1 MQYIQQLLSRI
12 NLLYLCPFVQKI
24 LHLSLILCLVALT
37 PMSAYAAGDSL
48 TSSISLSFNSTKKFQ
63 LEAYEHFYAYYTV
76 PSSYSRTKNTLSVTV
91 SNLSNFSISVMN
103 SDGSSISTTRK
114 KNILYFKNN
123 AFIAENRYFI
133 KIHNQRN
140 IRSSGS
146 INIRCTTDTTASP
159 KTSHKDATNIAS
171 SHKRHQQK
179 STKSSS
185 SRNAS
190 RQKSTNNS
198 YSRNASRQKTA
209 NNSYSRNA
217 SRQKSTNN
225 SYSRNAS
232 RQKSTN
238 NSSSRNASRQKT
250 ANNSSSRNASRQKA
264 TNNSSSQNASRQKAT
279 KSSSSRK
286 GKTAATNNASTS
298 SKKYVSSGTT
308 LSPVT
313 PAIHYIRLKK
323 GTSIALAER
332 IYTTVPNH
340 PISFTPSSS
349 SLHITDG
356 IVYATS
362 AGLFY
367 IIIQDGSYSS
377 SCTVKVDP

>member
-37 PMSAYAAGDSL
+37 PMSAYADGDSL

-146 INIRCTTDTTASP
+146 INIRYTTDTTASP

-179 STKSSS
+179 STRSSS

-190 RQKSTNNS
+190 RQKTTNNS
-198 YSRNASRQKTA
+198 Y
-209 NNSYSRNA
+209 
-217 SRQKSTNN
+217 
-225 SYSRNAS
+225 
-232 RQKSTN
+232 
-238 NSSSRNASRQKT
+238 
-250 ANNSSSRNASRQKA
+250 SRNASRQKA
-264 TNNSSSQNASRQKAT
+264 TNNSSSRNANRQKTT

-286 GKTAATNNASTS
+286 GKTAATNNTSTS

-349 SLHITDG
+349 SLHITNG
-356 IVYATS
+356 IVYTTS

>member
-1 MQYIQQLLSRI
+1 MHYKKGVSMQYIQQLLSRI

-63 LEAYEHFYAYYTV
+63 LEAYEHFYANYTV

-133 KIHNQRN
+133 KIHNHRN

-146 INIRCTTDTTASP
+146 INIRYTTDTTASP

-190 RQKSTNNS
+190 RQKT
-198 YSRNASRQKTA
+198 T
-209 NNSYSRNA
+209 
-217 SRQKSTNN
+217 KS
-225 SYSRNAS
+225 
-232 RQKSTN
+232 
-238 NSSSRNASRQKT
+238 SSSRNASRQKT
-250 ANNSSSRNASRQKA
+250 ANNSSSR
-264 TNNSSSQNASRQKAT
+264 
-279 KSSSSRK
+279 K
-286 GKTAATNNASTS
+286 GKTAATNKSSTS

>member
-63 LEAYEHFYAYYTV
+63 LEAYEHFYAYYTM

-123 AFIAENRYFI
+123 AFTAENRYFI

-140 IRSSGS
+140 IRSAGS
-146 INIRCTTDTTASP
+146 INIRYTTDTTASP

-179 STKSSS
+179 
-185 SRNAS
+185 N
-190 RQKSTNNS
+190 TNNS
-198 YSRNASRQKTA
+198 S
-209 NNSYSRNA
+209 
-217 SRQKSTNN
+217 
-225 SYSRNAS
+225 SRNAS

-250 ANNSSSRNASRQKA
+250 ANNSSSRNASRQK
-264 TNNSSSQNASRQKAT
+264 NT

>member
-63 LEAYEHFYAYYTV
+63 LEAYEHFYAYYTM

-123 AFIAENRYFI
+123 AFTAENRYFI

-146 INIRCTTDTTASP
+146 INIRYTTDTTASP

-171 SHKRHQQK
+171 SHKQHQQK

-190 RQKSTNNS
+190 RQKAT
-198 YSRNASRQKTA
+198 
-209 NNSYSRNA
+209 
-217 SRQKSTNN
+217 KS
-225 SYSRNAS
+225 
-232 RQKSTN
+232 
-238 NSSSRNASRQKT
+238 SSSRNASRQKT
-250 ANNSSSRNASRQKA
+250 ANNSSSRNASRQKT
-264 TNNSSSQNASRQKAT
+264 TNNSSSRNASRQKAT
-279 KSSSSRK
+279 NNSSSRK
-286 GKTAATNNASTS
+286 GKTAATNKSSTS

>member
-63 LEAYEHFYAYYTV
+63 LEAYEHFYANYTV

-123 AFIAENRYFI
+123 AFTAENRYFI

-140 IRSSGS
+140 IRSAGS
-146 INIRCTTDTTASP
+146 INIRYTTDTTASP

-190 RQKSTNNS
+190 RQK
-198 YSRNASRQKTA
+198 TA
-209 NNSYSRNA
+209 
-217 SRQKSTNN
+217 
-225 SYSRNAS
+225 
-232 RQKSTN
+232 N

-250 ANNSSSRNASRQKA
+250 ANNSSSRNASRQK
-264 TNNSSSQNASRQKAT
+264 NT

>member
-63 LEAYEHFYAYYTV
+63 LEAYEHFYANYTV

-123 AFIAENRYFI
+123 ALIAENRYFI

-140 IRSSGS
+140 IRSAGS
-146 INIRCTTDTTASP
+146 INIRYTTDTTASP

-179 STKSSS
+179 S
-185 SRNAS
+185 
-190 RQKSTNNS
+190 
-198 YSRNASRQKTA
+198 
-209 NNSYSRNA
+209 
-217 SRQKSTNN
+217 
-225 SYSRNAS
+225 
-232 RQKSTN
+232 
-238 NSSSRNASRQKT
+238 
-250 ANNSSSRNASRQKA
+250 
-264 TNNSSSQNASRQKAT
+264 T

>member
-1 MQYIQQLLSRI
+1 MHYKKGVSMQYIQQLLSRI
-12 NLLYLCPFVQKI
+12 NLLYLCPLVQKI

-48 TSSISLSFNSTKKFQ
+48 TSSTSLSFNSTKKFQ

-140 IRSSGS
+140 IRSAGS
-146 INIRCTTDTTASP
+146 INIRYTTDTTASP

-171 SHKRHQQK
+171 SHKQHQQK

-185 SRNAS
+185 SW
-190 RQKSTNNS
+190 
-198 YSRNASRQKTA
+198 NASRQKTT
-209 NNSYSRNA
+209 
-217 SRQKSTNN
+217 KS
-225 SYSRNAS
+225 
-232 RQKSTN
+232 
-238 NSSSRNASRQKT
+238 SSSRNASRQKT
-250 ANNSSSRNASRQKA
+250 ANNSSSRNDSRQKA
-264 TNNSSSQNASRQKAT
+264 TNNSSSWNDSRQKTANN
-279 KSSSSRK
+279 SYSRK

-298 SKKYVSSGTT
+298 SKKFVSSGTT

-367 IIIQDGSYSS
+367 IIVQDGSYSS

>member
-1 MQYIQQLLSRI
+1 MHYKKGVSMQHIQQLLSRI

-63 LEAYEHFYAYYTV
+63 LEPYEHFYAYYTV
-76 PSSYSRTKNTLSVTV
+76 PSSYSRTINTLSVTV

-146 INIRCTTDTTASP
+146 INIRYTTDTTASP

-190 RQKSTNNS
+190 RQKATNNS
-198 YSRNASRQKTA
+198 S
-209 NNSYSRNA
+209 
-217 SRQKSTNN
+217 
-225 SYSRNAS
+225 SRNAS

-250 ANNSSSRNASRQKA
+250 A
-264 TNNSSSQNASRQKAT
+264 

-286 GKTAATNNASTS
+286 GKTPATNNVSTS
-298 SKKYVSSGTT
+298 PKKNISSDTT

>member
-1 MQYIQQLLSRI
+1 MHYKKGVSMQYIQQLLSRI

-140 IRSSGS
+140 IRSAGS
-146 INIRCTTDTTASP
+146 INIRYTTDTTASP

-190 RQKSTNNS
+190 RQKT
-198 YSRNASRQKTA
+198 T
-209 NNSYSRNA
+209 
-217 SRQKSTNN
+217 KS
-225 SYSRNAS
+225 
-232 RQKSTN
+232 
-238 NSSSRNASRQKT
+238 SSSRNDSRQKT
-250 ANNSSSRNASRQKA
+250 ANNSSSRND
-264 TNNSSSQNASRQKAT
+264 SRQKAT

-298 SKKYVSSGTT
+298 SKKYISSGTT

>member
-63 LEAYEHFYAYYTV
+63 LEAYEHFYAYYTM

-123 AFIAENRYFI
+123 AFTAENRYFI

-146 INIRCTTDTTASP
+146 INIRYTTDTTASP

-190 RQKSTNNS
+190 RQK
-198 YSRNASRQKTA
+198 
-209 NNSYSRNA
+209 
-217 SRQKSTNN
+217 
-225 SYSRNAS
+225 
-232 RQKSTN
+232 
-238 NSSSRNASRQKT
+238 T
-250 ANNSSSRNASRQKA
+250 ANNSSSR
-264 TNNSSSQNASRQKAT
+264 NASRQKAT

>member
-12 NLLYLCPFVQKI
+12 NLLYLCPLVQKI

-48 TSSISLSFNSTKKFQ
+48 TSSTSLSFNSTKKFQ

-140 IRSSGS
+140 IRSAGS
-146 INIRCTTDTTASP
+146 INIRYTTDTTASP

-190 RQKSTNNS
+190 RQKT
-198 YSRNASRQKTA
+198 T
-209 NNSYSRNA
+209 
-217 SRQKSTNN
+217 KS
-225 SYSRNAS
+225 
-232 RQKSTN
+232 
-238 NSSSRNASRQKT
+238 SSSRNASRQKT
-250 ANNSSSRNASRQKA
+250 ANNSSSRND
-264 TNNSSSQNASRQKAT
+264 SRQKAT

-298 SKKYVSSGTT
+298 SKKYISSGTT

>member
-63 LEAYEHFYAYYTV
+63 LEAYEHFYANYTV

-123 AFIAENRYFI
+123 ALIAENRYFI

-140 IRSSGS
+140 IRSAGS
-146 INIRCTTDTTASP
+146 INIRYTTDTTASP

-198 YSRNASRQKTA
+198 S
-209 NNSYSRNA
+209 
-217 SRQKSTNN
+217 
-225 SYSRNAS
+225 SRNAS

-238 NSSSRNASRQKT
+238 NSSSRNASRQK
-250 ANNSSSRNASRQKA
+250 A
-264 TNNSSSQNASRQKAT
+264 TNN
-279 KSSSSRK
+279 SSSRK
-286 GKTAATNNASTS
+286 GKTAATDKASTS

-308 LSPVT
+308 PSLVT

>member
-63 LEAYEHFYAYYTV
+63 LEAYEHFYANYTV

-103 SDGSSISTTRK
+103 SDGSSISTTGK

-140 IRSSGS
+140 IRPAGS
-146 INIRCTTDTTASP
+146 INIRYTTDTTASP

-190 RQKSTNNS
+190 RQK
-198 YSRNASRQKTA
+198 
-209 NNSYSRNA
+209 
-217 SRQKSTNN
+217 
-225 SYSRNAS
+225 
-232 RQKSTN
+232 
-238 NSSSRNASRQKT
+238 T
-250 ANNSSSRNASRQKA
+250 ANNSSSRNASRQK
-264 TNNSSSQNASRQKAT
+264 ST

>member
-1 MQYIQQLLSRI
+1 
-12 NLLYLCPFVQKI
+12 
-24 LHLSLILCLVALT
+24 
-37 PMSAYAAGDSL
+37 MSAYAAGDSL

-63 LEAYEHFYAYYTV
+63 LEAYEHFYANYTV

-146 INIRCTTDTTASP
+146 INIRYTTDTTASP

-190 RQKSTNNS
+190 RQK
-198 YSRNASRQKTA
+198 
-209 NNSYSRNA
+209 
-217 SRQKSTNN
+217 
-225 SYSRNAS
+225 
-232 RQKSTN
+232 
-238 NSSSRNASRQKT
+238 T
-250 ANNSSSRNASRQKA
+250 ANNSSSRNASRQK
-264 TNNSSSQNASRQKAT
+264 NT

>member
-12 NLLYLCPFVQKI
+12 NLLHLCPFVQKI
-24 LHLSLILCLVALT
+24 LHLLLILCLVALT

-146 INIRCTTDTTASP
+146 INIRYTTDTTASP

-190 RQKSTNNS
+190 RQKT
-198 YSRNASRQKTA
+198 T
-209 NNSYSRNA
+209 
-217 SRQKSTNN
+217 KS
-225 SYSRNAS
+225 
-232 RQKSTN
+232 
-238 NSSSRNASRQKT
+238 SSSRNASRQKT
-250 ANNSSSRNASRQKA
+250 ANNSSSRNASRQKT
-264 TNNSSSQNASRQKAT
+264 TNNSSSRNASRQKAT
-279 KSSSSRK
+279 NNSSSRK
-286 GKTAATNNASTS
+286 GKTAATNKSSTS

>member
-1 MQYIQQLLSRI
+1 MQHIQQLLSRI

-63 LEAYEHFYAYYTV
+63 LEPYEHFYAYYTV

-146 INIRCTTDTTASP
+146 INIRYTTDTTASP

-190 RQKSTNNS
+190 RQK
-198 YSRNASRQKTA
+198 TA
-209 NNSYSRNA
+209 
-217 SRQKSTNN
+217 
-225 SYSRNAS
+225 
-232 RQKSTN
+232 
-238 NSSSRNASRQKT
+238 
-250 ANNSSSRNASRQKA
+250 
-264 TNNSSSQNASRQKAT
+264 

-286 GKTAATNNASTS
+286 GKTPATNNVSTS
-298 SKKYVSSGTT
+298 PKKNISSDTT

>member
-63 LEAYEHFYAYYTV
+63 LEPYEHFYAYYTV

-103 SDGSSISTTRK
+103 SDGSSISATRK

-146 INIRCTTDTTASP
+146 INIRYTTDTTASP

-190 RQKSTNNS
+190 RQKATNNS
-198 YSRNASRQKTA
+198 S
-209 NNSYSRNA
+209 
-217 SRQKSTNN
+217 
-225 SYSRNAS
+225 SRNAS

-250 ANNSSSRNASRQKA
+250 A
-264 TNNSSSQNASRQKAT
+264 

-286 GKTAATNNASTS
+286 GKTPATNNVSTS
-298 SKKYVSSGTT
+298 PKKNISSDTT

>member
-140 IRSSGS
+140 IRSAGS
-146 INIRCTTDTTASP
+146 INIRYTTDTTASP

-190 RQKSTNNS
+190 RQK
-198 YSRNASRQKTA
+198 A
-209 NNSYSRNA
+209 
-217 SRQKSTNN
+217 
-225 SYSRNAS
+225 
-232 RQKSTN
+232 TN
-238 NSSSRNASRQKT
+238 NSSSRND
-250 ANNSSSRNASRQKA
+250 
-264 TNNSSSQNASRQKAT
+264 SRQKAT

-298 SKKYVSSGTT
+298 SKKYISSGTT

>member
-1 MQYIQQLLSRI
+1 MQHIQQLLSRI

-91 SNLSNFSISVMN
+91 SNLSNFSVSVMN

-146 INIRCTTDTTASP
+146 INIRYTTDTTASP

-179 STKSSS
+179 STRS
-185 SRNAS
+185 
-190 RQKSTNNS
+190 
-198 YSRNASRQKTA
+198 
-209 NNSYSRNA
+209 
-217 SRQKSTNN
+217 
-225 SYSRNAS
+225 
-232 RQKSTN
+232 
-238 NSSSRNASRQKT
+238 
-250 ANNSSSRNASRQKA
+250 SSSRNASRQKA
-264 TNNSSSQNASRQKAT
+264 TKSSSSRNASRQKAT

-377 SCTVKVDP
+377 SCTVKVDS

>member
-37 PMSAYAAGDSL
+37 PLSAYAAGDSL

-123 AFIAENRYFI
+123 AFTAENRYFI

-140 IRSSGS
+140 IRSAGS
-146 INIRCTTDTTASP
+146 INIRYTTDTTASP

-190 RQKSTNNS
+190 RQK
-198 YSRNASRQKTA
+198 
-209 NNSYSRNA
+209 
-217 SRQKSTNN
+217 
-225 SYSRNAS
+225 
-232 RQKSTN
+232 
-238 NSSSRNASRQKT
+238 T
-250 ANNSSSRNASRQKA
+250 ANNSSSRNASRQK
-264 TNNSSSQNASRQKAT
+264 NT

>member
-146 INIRCTTDTTASP
+146 INIRYTTDTTASP

-179 STKSSS
+179 STNNSS

-190 RQKSTNNS
+190 RQKTTNNS
-198 YSRNASRQKTA
+198 Y
-209 NNSYSRNA
+209 
-217 SRQKSTNN
+217 
-225 SYSRNAS
+225 
-232 RQKSTN
+232 
-238 NSSSRNASRQKT
+238 SRNASRQKT
-250 ANNSSSRNASRQKA
+250 ANNSSSRNASRQKT
-264 TNNSSSQNASRQKAT
+264 TNN
-279 KSSSSRK
+279 SSSRK

>member
-76 PSSYSRTKNTLSVTV
+76 PSSYSRTKNTLSVTD

-140 IRSSGS
+140 IRSAGS
-146 INIRCTTDTTASP
+146 INIRYTTDTTASP

-190 RQKSTNNS
+190 RQKT
-198 YSRNASRQKTA
+198 T
-209 NNSYSRNA
+209 
-217 SRQKSTNN
+217 KS
-225 SYSRNAS
+225 
-232 RQKSTN
+232 
-238 NSSSRNASRQKT
+238 SSSRNASRQKT
-250 ANNSSSRNASRQKA
+250 ANNSSSRND
-264 TNNSSSQNASRQKAT
+264 SRQKAT

-298 SKKYVSSGTT
+298 SKKYISSGTT

>member
-12 NLLYLCPFVQKI
+12 NILYLCPFVQKI

-140 IRSSGS
+140 IRSAGS
-146 INIRCTTDTTASP
+146 INIRYTTDTTASP

-190 RQKSTNNS
+190 RQKTANNS
-198 YSRNASRQKTA
+198 SSRNASRQK
-209 NNSYSRNA
+209 N
-217 SRQKSTNN
+217 TNN
-225 SYSRNAS
+225 SSSRNAS

-250 ANNSSSRNASRQKA
+250 ANN
-264 TNNSSSQNASRQKAT
+264 
-279 KSSSSRK
+279 SSSRK

>member
-12 NLLYLCPFVQKI
+12 NLLYLCPLVQKI

-48 TSSISLSFNSTKKFQ
+48 TSSTSLSFNSTKKFQ

-146 INIRCTTDTTASP
+146 INIRYTTDTTASP

-190 RQKSTNNS
+190 RQKSTKS
-198 YSRNASRQKTA
+198 SSSRNASWQKA
-209 NNSYSRNA
+209 
-217 SRQKSTNN
+217 TNN
-225 SYSRNAS
+225 SSSRNAS

-250 ANNSSSRNASRQKA
+250 ANNSSSR
-264 TNNSSSQNASRQKAT
+264 
-279 KSSSSRK
+279 K

-298 SKKYVSSGTT
+298 SKKYISSGTT

>member
-63 LEAYEHFYAYYTV
+63 LEAYEHFYAYYTM

-123 AFIAENRYFI
+123 AFTAENRYFI

-146 INIRCTTDTTASP
+146 INIRYTTDTTASP

-171 SHKRHQQK
+171 SHKQHQQK
-179 STKSSS
+179 STKISS

-190 RQKSTNNS
+190 RQKAT
-198 YSRNASRQKTA
+198 
-209 NNSYSRNA
+209 
-217 SRQKSTNN
+217 KS
-225 SYSRNAS
+225 
-232 RQKSTN
+232 
-238 NSSSRNASRQKT
+238 
-250 ANNSSSRNASRQKA
+250 SSSRNASRQKA
-264 TNNSSSQNASRQKAT
+264 TNNSSS
-279 KSSSSRK
+279 RK
-286 GKTAATNNASTS
+286 GKTAATNKSSTS

>member
-24 LHLSLILCLVALT
+24 LHLSLILCLLALT

-63 LEAYEHFYAYYTV
+63 LEAYEHFYAYYTM

-123 AFIAENRYFI
+123 AFTAKNRYFI

-140 IRSSGS
+140 IRSAGS
-146 INIRCTTDTTASP
+146 INIRYTTDTTASP

-190 RQKSTNNS
+190 RQKT
-198 YSRNASRQKTA
+198 T
-209 NNSYSRNA
+209 
-217 SRQKSTNN
+217 KS
-225 SYSRNAS
+225 
-232 RQKSTN
+232 
-238 NSSSRNASRQKT
+238 SSSRNASRQKT
-250 ANNSSSRNASRQKA
+250 
-264 TNNSSSQNASRQKAT
+264 TNNSSSINANRHKNT
-279 KSSSSRK
+279 KSSTARTA
-286 GKTAATNNASTS
+286 KTAHTNNASTS

>member
-63 LEAYEHFYAYYTV
+63 LEPYEHFYAYYTV

-133 KIHNQRN
+133 KIHNQRH
-140 IRSSGS
+140 IRSAGS
-146 INIRCTTDTTASP
+146 INIRYTTDTTASP

-171 SHKRHQQK
+171 SHKRHKQK

-190 RQKSTNNS
+190 RQKSI
-198 YSRNASRQKTA
+198 
-209 NNSYSRNA
+209 
-217 SRQKSTNN
+217 
-225 SYSRNAS
+225 
-232 RQKSTN
+232 N
-238 NSSSRNASRQKT
+238 NSSSRNDSRQKT
-250 ANNSSSRNASRQKA
+250 ANNSSSRND
-264 TNNSSSQNASRQKAT
+264 SRQKAT

-286 GKTAATNNASTS
+286 GKTAATNKASTS

>member
-1 MQYIQQLLSRI
+1 
-12 NLLYLCPFVQKI
+12 
-24 LHLSLILCLVALT
+24 
-37 PMSAYAAGDSL
+37 MSAYAAGDSL

-63 LEAYEHFYAYYTV
+63 LEAYEHFYAYYTM

-123 AFIAENRYFI
+123 AFTAENRYFI

-146 INIRCTTDTTASP
+146 INIRYTTDTTASP

-171 SHKRHQQK
+171 SHKQHQQK

-190 RQKSTNNS
+190 RQKAT
-198 YSRNASRQKTA
+198 
-209 NNSYSRNA
+209 
-217 SRQKSTNN
+217 KS
-225 SYSRNAS
+225 
-232 RQKSTN
+232 
-238 NSSSRNASRQKT
+238 
-250 ANNSSSRNASRQKA
+250 SSSRNASRQKA
-264 TNNSSSQNASRQKAT
+264 TNNSSS
-279 KSSSSRK
+279 RK
-286 GKTAATNNASTS
+286 GKTAATNKSSTS

>member
-1 MQYIQQLLSRI
+1 MQHIQQLLSRI

-91 SNLSNFSISVMN
+91 SNLSNFSVSVMN

-146 INIRCTTDTTASP
+146 INIRYTTDTTASP

-179 STKSSS
+179 STRSSS

-190 RQKSTNNS
+190 RQKTTNNS
-198 YSRNASRQKTA
+198 YSR
-209 NNSYSRNA
+209 
-217 SRQKSTNN
+217 
-225 SYSRNAS
+225 
-232 RQKSTN
+232 
-238 NSSSRNASRQKT
+238 
-250 ANNSSSRNASRQKA
+250 
-264 TNNSSSQNASRQKAT
+264 NASRQKAT

-286 GKTAATNNASTS
+286 GKTAATNNTSTS

>member
-1 MQYIQQLLSRI
+1 MQHIQQLLSRI

-91 SNLSNFSISVMN
+91 SNLSNFSVSVMN

-123 AFIAENRYFI
+123 ALIAENRYFI

-140 IRSSGS
+140 IRSAGS
-146 INIRCTTDTTASP
+146 INIRYTTDTTASP

-179 STKSSS
+179 STRSSS

-190 RQKSTNNS
+190 RQKTTNNS
-198 YSRNASRQKTA
+198 YSR
-209 NNSYSRNA
+209 
-217 SRQKSTNN
+217 
-225 SYSRNAS
+225 
-232 RQKSTN
+232 
-238 NSSSRNASRQKT
+238 
-250 ANNSSSRNASRQKA
+250 
-264 TNNSSSQNASRQKAT
+264 NASRQKAT

-286 GKTAATNNASTS
+286 GKTAATNNTSTS

>member
-1 MQYIQQLLSRI
+1 MHYKKGVSMQYIQQLLSRI

-63 LEAYEHFYAYYTV
+63 LEAYEHFYANYTV

-146 INIRCTTDTTASP
+146 INIRYTTDTTASP

-190 RQKSTNNS
+190 RQKN
-198 YSRNASRQKTA
+198 
-209 NNSYSRNA
+209 
-217 SRQKSTNN
+217 
-225 SYSRNAS
+225 
-232 RQKSTN
+232 
-238 NSSSRNASRQKT
+238 
-250 ANNSSSRNASRQKA
+250 
-264 TNNSSSQNASRQKAT
+264 T

>member
-63 LEAYEHFYAYYTV
+63 LEPYEHFYAYYTV

-140 IRSSGS
+140 IRSAGS
-146 INIRCTTDTTASP
+146 INIRYTTDTTASP

-185 SRNAS
+185 SWNAS
-190 RQKSTNNS
+190 RQKTTKSS
-198 YSRNASRQKTA
+198 SSRNASRQKTA
-209 NNSYSRNA
+209 NNSYSR
-217 SRQKSTNN
+217 
-225 SYSRNAS
+225 
-232 RQKSTN
+232 
-238 NSSSRNASRQKT
+238 
-250 ANNSSSRNASRQKA
+250 
-264 TNNSSSQNASRQKAT
+264 
-279 KSSSSRK
+279 K
-286 GKTAATNNASTS
+286 GKTAATNKASTS

>member
-12 NLLYLCPFVQKI
+12 NLLHLCPFVQKI

-146 INIRCTTDTTASP
+146 INIRYTTDTTASP

-179 STKSSS
+179 ST
-185 SRNAS
+185 
-190 RQKSTNNS
+190 
-198 YSRNASRQKTA
+198 
-209 NNSYSRNA
+209 
-217 SRQKSTNN
+217 
-225 SYSRNAS
+225 
-232 RQKSTN
+232 N

-250 ANNSSSRNASRQKA
+250 ANNSSSRNASRQKT
-264 TNNSSSQNASRQKAT
+264 TNNSSSRNASRQKATKSSSSRNASRQKAT

>member
-76 PSSYSRTKNTLSVTV
+76 PSSYSRTKNTLSVTD

-140 IRSSGS
+140 IRSAGS
-146 INIRCTTDTTASP
+146 INIRYTTDTTASP

-190 RQKSTNNS
+190 RQKT
-198 YSRNASRQKTA
+198 T
-209 NNSYSRNA
+209 
-217 SRQKSTNN
+217 KS
-225 SYSRNAS
+225 
-232 RQKSTN
+232 
-238 NSSSRNASRQKT
+238 SSSRNASRQKT
-250 ANNSSSRNASRQKA
+250 ANNSSSRNDSRQKA
-264 TNNSSSQNASRQKAT
+264 TNNSSSRNDSRQKAT

-298 SKKYVSSGTT
+298 SKKYISSGTT

>member
-91 SNLSNFSISVMN
+91 SNLSNFSVSVMN

-146 INIRCTTDTTASP
+146 INIRYTTDTTASP

-179 STKSSS
+179 ST
-185 SRNAS
+185 
-190 RQKSTNNS
+190 
-198 YSRNASRQKTA
+198 
-209 NNSYSRNA
+209 
-217 SRQKSTNN
+217 
-225 SYSRNAS
+225 
-232 RQKSTN
+232 N

-250 ANNSSSRNASRQKA
+250 ANNSSSRNASRQKTA
-264 TNNSSSQNASRQKAT
+264 NNSSSRNASRQKAT

>member
-1 MQYIQQLLSRI
+1 MHYKKGVSMQYIQQLLSRI

-63 LEAYEHFYAYYTV
+63 LEAYEHFYAYYTM

-123 AFIAENRYFI
+123 AFTAENRYFI

-146 INIRCTTDTTASP
+146 INIRYTTDTTASP

-171 SHKRHQQK
+171 SHKQHQQK

-190 RQKSTNNS
+190 RQKT
-198 YSRNASRQKTA
+198 T
-209 NNSYSRNA
+209 
-217 SRQKSTNN
+217 KS
-225 SYSRNAS
+225 
-232 RQKSTN
+232 
-238 NSSSRNASRQKT
+238 
-250 ANNSSSRNASRQKA
+250 SSSRNASRQKA
-264 TNNSSSQNASRQKAT
+264 TNNSSS
-279 KSSSSRK
+279 RK
-286 GKTAATNNASTS
+286 GKTAATNKSSTS

>member
-63 LEAYEHFYAYYTV
+63 LEAYEHFYANYTV

-146 INIRCTTDTTASP
+146 INIRYTTDTTASP

-190 RQKSTNNS
+190 RQKT
-198 YSRNASRQKTA
+198 T
-209 NNSYSRNA
+209 
-217 SRQKSTNN
+217 KS
-225 SYSRNAS
+225 
-232 RQKSTN
+232 
-238 NSSSRNASRQKT
+238 SSSRNASRQKAT
-250 ANNSSSRNASRQKA
+250 KSSSSRNASRQKATKSSSSRNASRQKA
-264 TNNSSSQNASRQKAT
+264 TNNSSS
-279 KSSSSRK
+279 RK
-286 GKTAATNNASTS
+286 GKTAATNKSSTS

>member
-1 MQYIQQLLSRI
+1 MHYKKGVSMQHIQQLLSRI

-63 LEAYEHFYAYYTV
+63 LEPYEHFYAYYTV

-146 INIRCTTDTTASP
+146 INIRYTTDTTASP

-190 RQKSTNNS
+190 RQKT
-198 YSRNASRQKTA
+198 T
-209 NNSYSRNA
+209 
-217 SRQKSTNN
+217 KS
-225 SYSRNAS
+225 
-232 RQKSTN
+232 
-238 NSSSRNASRQKT
+238 SSSRNDSRQKT
-250 ANNSSSRNASRQKA
+250 ANNSSSRND
-264 TNNSSSQNASRQKAT
+264 SRQKAT

-286 GKTAATNNASTS
+286 GKTAATNKASTS

>member
-1 MQYIQQLLSRI
+1 
-12 NLLYLCPFVQKI
+12 
-24 LHLSLILCLVALT
+24 
-37 PMSAYAAGDSL
+37 
-48 TSSISLSFNSTKKFQ
+48 
-63 LEAYEHFYAYYTV
+63 
-76 PSSYSRTKNTLSVTV
+76 
-91 SNLSNFSISVMN
+91 MN

-140 IRSSGS
+140 IRSAGS
-146 INIRCTTDTTASP
+146 INIRYTTDTTASP

-171 SHKRHQQK
+171 SHKQHQQK

-185 SRNAS
+185 SRND
-190 RQKSTNNS
+190 
-198 YSRNASRQKTA
+198 
-209 NNSYSRNA
+209 
-217 SRQKSTNN
+217 
-225 SYSRNAS
+225 
-232 RQKSTN
+232 
-238 NSSSRNASRQKT
+238 SRQKT
-250 ANNSSSRNASRQKA
+250 ANNSSSRND
-264 TNNSSSQNASRQKAT
+264 SRQKAT

-286 GKTAATNNASTS
+286 GKTAATNKASTS